1 MAGSNYYLGST
12 IGNISQPQTGG
23 KSASTAVRY
32 GRVLQVVL
40 DESVEVLDAKGNKL
54 PIGGIRYRDI
64 ASTKGTPATEGI
76 ALPIGGTAKQYPLL
90 NEIVTLIQGPTSDI
104 QSDTTNSTTYYGN
117 TVNLWG
123 SPHHNA
129 LPEPNT
135 DLSIILGKDVVELSD
150 INPLYPFP
158 GDTLIEGRQGQSI
171 RIGGNKSPKNP
182 LVDSSNNGKPYML
195 FSNGQF
201 KTDNG
206 IDHIIEDVN
215 KDPNSIYLLSDHKTS
230 LKSANNKRDS
240 YDTTPLASDQYIGN
254 QVIING
260 GRLYFNAK
268 EDSAFI
274 SAKESIGL
282 NAKTINIDADSYF
295 CVDAKKI
302 YLGKAARTATA
313 KEPVIL
319 GIQLENWL
327 TTLLDTLESVAT
339 AMSTA
344 TTPLGG
350 PVTQLIATGPELKAV
365 VTLLKSQ
372 VITFQSKKVFTE

>member
-1 MAGSNYYLGST
+1 MAGSDYFLGST
-12 IGNISQPQTGG
+12 IGAIAQPQIQG
-23 KSASTAVRY
+23 KAGSTAVRY
-32 GRVLQVVL
+32 GRVLEVVL
-40 DESVEVLDAKGNKL
+40 DESVEILDKKGNKL
-54 PIGGIRYRDI
+54 PIGGIVYRDI
-64 ASTKGTPATEGI
+64 GSEKEITTTQGT
-76 ALPIGGTAKQYPLL
+76 ALPAGGTTKQYPLL
-90 NEIVTLIQGPTSDI
+90 NEVVVLTQGPTSDI
-104 QSDTTNSTTYYGN
+104 QSDTSNSVTYYGH

-135 DLSIILGKDVVELSD
+135 DISTILGKDVVELSD

-171 RIGGNKSPKNP
+171 RIGGNKSPQNP
-182 LVDSSNNGKPYML
+182 LVDNSNNGKPYML
-195 FSNGQF
+195 FSNGQL

-206 IDHIIEDVN
+206 IDHIIEDIN
-215 KDPNSIYLLSDHKTS
+215 KDPNSIYLLSDHKTP
-230 LKSANNKRDS
+230 LKSANSKRDS
-240 YDTTPLASDQYIGN
+240 YDVVPLTSDQYIGN
-254 QVIING
+254 QVLING

-274 SAKESIGL
+274 SAKESVGL
-282 NAKTINIDADSYF
+282 NAKTVNIDADTYF

-302 YLGKAARTATA
+302 YLGKAARIATT
-313 KEPVIL
+313 KEPVVL
-319 GIQLENWL
+319 GVQLENWL
-327 TTLLDTLESVAT
+327 TTLLDTLESVAN

-365 VTLLKSQ
+365 VGLLKSQ

>member
-12 IGNISQPQTGG
+12 IANISQPQTGA
-23 KSASTAVRY
+23 KPASTAVRY

-40 DESVEVLDAKGNKL
+40 DESVEVLDAKGNRL

-76 ALPIGGTAKQYPLL
+76 ALPMGGTTKQYPLL
-90 NEIVTLIQGPTSDI
+90 NEIVTLTQGPTSDI
-104 QSDTTNSTTYYGN
+104 QSDTTNSVTYYGA

-135 DLSIILGKDVVELSD
+135 DLSTILGKDVVELSD

-182 LVDSSNNGKPYML
+182 LVDDSNNGKPYML
-195 FSNGQF
+195 FSNGQL

-206 IDHIIEDVN
+206 IDHIIENIN
-215 KDPNSIYLLSDHKTS
+215 KDPNSIYLLSDHKTP
-230 LKSANNKRDS
+230 LKSANSKRDS
-240 YDTTPLASDQYIGN
+240 YDTTPLTSDQYIGN
-254 QVIING
+254 QVLING

-282 NAKTINIDADSYF
+282 NAKTVNIDADSYF
-295 CVDAKKI
+295 CIDAKKI
-302 YLGKAARTATA
+302 YLGKAARTATT

-327 TTLLDTLESVAT
+327 TTLLDTLESVAN

-365 VTLLKSQ
+365 VRLLKSQ

>member
-12 IGNISQPQTGG
+12 IGNIAQPQTGG
-23 KSASTAVRY
+23 KPASTAVRY

-40 DESVEVLDAKGNKL
+40 DDTVEILDATGNRL

-64 ASTKGTPATEGI
+64 ASVKGSTATEGT
-76 ALPIGGTAKQYPLL
+76 ALPITAGIKQFPLPP
-90 NEIVTLIQGPTSDI
+90 EIVILTQGPTSDI
-104 QSDTTNSTTYYGN
+104 QSNTGASLIYYGA

-129 LPEPNT
+129 LPEPDT
-135 DLSIILGKDVVELSD
+135 DQSTMLGPGVVELAD

-182 LVDSSNNGKPYML
+182 LVEDSNNGKPYML
-195 FSNGQF
+195 FSNGQL

-206 IDHIIEDVN
+206 IDHIIEDIN
-215 KDPNSIYLLSDHKTS
+215 KDPNSIYLLSDHKTT
-230 LKSANNKRDS
+230 LKSANTKRDS
-240 YDTTPLASDQYIGN
+240 YDTAPLTSDQYIGN
-254 QVIING
+254 QVLVNG

-268 EDSAFI
+268 EDSALI
-274 SAKESIGL
+274 SAKESVGL
-282 NAKTINIDADSYF
+282 NAKTVNIDANTYF

-302 YLGKAARTATA
+302 YLGKAARTGTT

-319 GIQLENWL
+319 GTQFENWI
-327 TTLLDTLESVAT
+327 TTLLDTLDSVAT

-350 PVTQLIATGPELKAV
+350 PVTQLIAAGPELKAV
-365 VTLLKSQ
+365 VGLLKSQ

>member
-1 MAGSNYYLGST
+1 MAGSSYYLGST
-12 IGNISQPQTGG
+12 IGNIAQPQTSG
-23 KSASTAVRY
+23 KPASTAVRY

-40 DESVEVLDAKGNKL
+40 DDTVEILDTKGNKL

-64 ASTKGTPATEGI
+64 TSTKGTPATEGT
-76 ALPIGGTAKQYPLL
+76 ALPATVGIKQFPLPP
-90 NEIVTLIQGPTSDI
+90 EIVTLTQGPTSDI
-104 QSDTTNSTTYYGN
+104 QTNTGASTIYYGS

-129 LPEPNT
+129 LPEPDT
-135 DLSIILGKDVVELSD
+135 DQSTMLGSDVVELTD

-182 LVDSSNNGKPYML
+182 LVDDGNNGKPYML
-195 FSNGQF
+195 ISNGQL

-206 IDHIIEDVN
+206 IDHIIEDIN

-230 LKSANNKRDS
+230 LKSANTKRDS
-240 YDTTPLASDQYIGN
+240 YNTSPLTSDQYIGN
-254 QVIING
+254 QVVING

-274 SAKESIGL
+274 SAKESVGL
-282 NAKTINIDADSYF
+282 NAKTINIDANNYF

-302 YLGKAARTATA
+302 YLGKKARTATTP
-313 KEPVIL
+313 EPVVL
-319 GIQLENWL
+319 GVQLENWL
-327 TTLLDTLESVAT
+327 TTLLDTLDSVAT

-344 TTPLGG
+344 MTPLGG
-350 PVTQLIATGPELKAV
+350 PVIQLLATGPELKAV
-365 VTLLKSQ
+365 VGLLKSQ
-372 VITFQSKKVFTE
+372 IITFQSKKVFTE

>member
-1 MAGSNYYLGST
+1 MSYFLGNT
-12 IGNISQPQTGG
+12 IGAVVQ
-23 KSASTAVRY
+23 SAIGAGALQQQLFRY

-40 DESVEVLDAKGNKL
+40 DDTVEILDSKGNKL
-54 PIGGIRYRDI
+54 PIGAIVYREI
-64 ASTKGTPATEGI
+64 KSEKETTTTEGTALPATVGI
-76 ALPIGGTAKQYPLL
+76 KQFPLPP
-90 NEIVTLIQGPTSDI
+90 EIVVLTQGPTSDI
-104 QSDTTNSTTYYGN
+104 QSDTASSTTYYGA

-123 SPHHNA
+123 SPHHNG
-129 LPEPNT
+129 LPEPNVDIST
-135 DLSIILGKDVVELSD
+135 ILGKDVVELSD

-182 LVDSSNNGKPYML
+182 LVDDSNNGKPYML
-195 FSNGQF
+195 FSNGQL

-206 IDHIIEDVN
+206 IDHIVEDIN
-215 KDPNSIYLLSDHKTS
+215 KDPNSIYLLSDHKTP
-230 LKSANNKRDS
+230 LKSINTKRDS
-240 YDTTPLASDQYIGN
+240 YDTVPLASDQYIGN
-254 QVIING
+254 QVLING

-268 EDSAFI
+268 NDSAFI

-282 NAKTINIDADSYF
+282 NAKTVNIDADAYF

-302 YLGKAARTATA
+302 YLGKAARTATT

-327 TTLLDTLESVAT
+327 STLLGTLDSVAT

-365 VTLLKSQ
+365 VTILSGSLA
-372 VITFQSKKVFTE
+372 TFQSKKVFTE

>member
-12 IGNISQPQTGG
+12 IGNIAQPQTGG
-23 KSASTAVRY
+23 KPASTAVRY

-40 DESVEVLDAKGNKL
+40 DDAVEILDADGNRL
-54 PIGGIRYRDI
+54 PIGAIRYRDI
-64 ASTKGTPATEGI
+64 ASTKGTPATEGT
-76 ALPIGGTAKQYPLL
+76 ALPATAGIKQFPLPP
-90 NEIVTLIQGPTSDI
+90 EVVTLNQGPTSDI
-104 QSDTTNSTTYYGN
+104 QKNTGASTIYYGS

-129 LPEPNT
+129 LPEPDT
-135 DLSIILGKDVVELSD
+135 DQSTMLGPGVVELAD

-182 LVDSSNNGKPYML
+182 LVDDSNNGKPYML
-195 FSNGQF
+195 FSNGQL

-206 IDHIIEDVN
+206 IDHIVEDIN
-215 KDPNSIYLLSDHKTS
+215 KDPNSIYLLSDHRTQ
-230 LKSANNKRDS
+230 LKAANIKRDS
-240 YDTTPLASDQYIGN
+240 YDTVPLASDEYIGN

-268 EDSAFI
+268 EDSTLI

-282 NAKTINIDADSYF
+282 SAKTINIDANNYF
-295 CVDAKKI
+295 CIDAKKI
-302 YLGKAARTATA
+302 YLGKAARTATT

-327 TTLLDTLESVAT
+327 TTLLDTLDSVAT

-365 VTLLKSQ
+365 VGLLKSQ